1 MGSPQGSQPDWEK
14 PEIVELDA
22 ADAAAGTACN
32 PGSSEAFTCLSGPAA
47 TSACEN
53 GSGNA

>member
-1 MGSPQGSQPDWEK
+1 MGLSQGSRPDWEK
-14 PEIVELDA
+14 PTIVELDA
-22 ADAAAGTACN
+22 AEDAAGTACN
-32 PGSSEAFTCLSGPAA
+32 PGSSEAFTCLSGAAA